1 MHIYASWPTTG
12 QVGTRDSETPTRR
25 GTLAPCTYPPVG
37 LSAAPVAH
45 TGGGMQN
52 GPVWRGEMRMVLTRI
67 LTYCLSKA
75 VTIAVIGESLF
86 TMNLA
91 SWPLERRSFAAV
103 GGNELG
109 TGSVVRGWS

>member
-1 MHIYASWPTTG
+1 
-12 QVGTRDSETPTRR
+12 
-25 GTLAPCTYPPVG
+25 
-37 LSAAPVAH
+37 
-45 TGGGMQN
+45 MQN